1 MALPDIMPLGNT
13 LPAAG
18 CGSMLRNKDW
28 VIPPGC
34 LFTIVPWLSGR
45 QASLNEAPRL
55 VHNAFNPLGLELL
68 KLFPLQPEPA
78 PE

>member
-1 MALPDIMPLGNT
+1 
-13 LPAAG
+13 
-18 CGSMLRNKDW
+18 MLRNKDW

-34 LFTIVPWLSGR
+34 LFTIVPWVSGR

-55 VHNAFNPLGLELL
+55 VHNAFNPLGFELL